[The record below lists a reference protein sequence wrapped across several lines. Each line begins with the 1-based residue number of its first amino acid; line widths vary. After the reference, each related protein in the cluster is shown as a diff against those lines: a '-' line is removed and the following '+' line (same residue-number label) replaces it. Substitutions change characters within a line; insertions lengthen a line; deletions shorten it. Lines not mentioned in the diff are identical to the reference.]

1 MTRTK
6 THKRKHTEDELAALK
21 VELTAIK
28 RRNLSRMQ
36 ELTQKA
42 YESLVEIEEI
52 EKKMDEEAGKIDE
65 NYTEVNFKDEFKLTF
80 AKWYNKDLEESE
92 SYDPSLEACRFFVQ
106 GMRAN
111 AEAMDKK
118 PE

>member
-6 THKRKHTEDELAALK
+6 THKRKHTEEELAALK

-42 YESLVEIEEI
+42 YESLVGI
-52 EKKMDEEAGKIDE
+52 EK
-65 NYTEVNFKDEFKLTF
+65 
-80 AKWYNKDLEESE
+80 
-92 SYDPSLEACRFFVQ
+92 
-106 GMRAN
+106 
-111 AEAMDKK
+111 
-118 PE
+118 